1 MGQIVPRTFT
11 SKLSCHILHN
21 WTSNAHTLKFS
32 TPNNLF
38 AFTHFYR
45 YDLHVLHMKS
55 CINCRDILVSEHH
68 LELLASVE
76 GSFPEINLENLQT
89 HSNWLPHSSRTGTQ
103 SKNTLHSIGK
113 SPVCEQWLPTLSM
126 SSDIST
132 VGKFYMTTLS
142 HQQYKQVRQQIS
154 SEMLEWQKRLA
165 ISNQHLSW
173 EWEGRT
179 SATA

>member
-89 HSNWLPHSSRTGTQ
+89 HYNWLPHSSRTGTQ

-132 VGKFYMTTLS
+132 VGQFYMTTLS
-142 HQQYKQVRQQIS
+142 HQQYKQVRQ
-154 SEMLEWQKRLA
+154 
-165 ISNQHLSW
+165 
-173 EWEGRT
+173 
-179 SATA
+179 